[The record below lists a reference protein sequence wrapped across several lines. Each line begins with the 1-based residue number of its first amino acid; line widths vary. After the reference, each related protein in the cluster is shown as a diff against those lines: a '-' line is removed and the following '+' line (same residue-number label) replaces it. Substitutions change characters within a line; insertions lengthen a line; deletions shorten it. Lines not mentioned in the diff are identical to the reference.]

1 MKIFL
6 AIVVTVVLVL
16 IIATVVRVEMV
27 LRDVKKH
34 LDDITEAVES
44 LDEDNIGVERTDY
57 DER

>member
-34 LDDITEAVES
+34 LDDITGDVES